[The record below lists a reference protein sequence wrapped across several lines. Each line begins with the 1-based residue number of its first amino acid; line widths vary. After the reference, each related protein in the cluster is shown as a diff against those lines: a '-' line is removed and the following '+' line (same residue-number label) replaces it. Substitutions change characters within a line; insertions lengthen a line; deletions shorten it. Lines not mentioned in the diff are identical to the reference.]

1 MLMKKLKSCAFWFI
15 LVSFIVNGMVV
26 VTLLEAA
33 EPAQAVP
40 GTQPDDP
47 LGMSLPREIFAV
59 AGVET
64 NIYFDNVV
72 LTLNAANYAF
82 DVTCPK
88 GKQQAE
94 RWTWTPT
101 EADVGDV
108 PFQLEVRD
116 DQNRVVSR

>member
-59 AGVET
+59 AGV
-64 NIYFDNVV
+64 
-72 LTLNAANYAF
+72 
-82 DVTCPK
+82 
-88 GKQQAE
+88 
-94 RWTWTPT
+94 
-101 EADVGDV
+101 
-108 PFQLEVRD
+108 
-116 DQNRVVSR
+116 